1 MKNFRTFALFAS
13 IAVLLGL
20 GGCASTNT
28 PKRNLAT
35 YNVGEQNIY
44 GLVIGRP
51 IPLPQVKGFDKCGKA
66 EDASSSQNAW
76 SARNVCNQGDKWQYV
91 RVLHHTVDMKFINA
105 YAPHDM
111 KLETDD
117 IVEVIVELSEEG
129 ENTKPP
135 LVKRIARKGKD
146 ATKASGCWWDAGKWA
161 TSQIFHGGVVC
172 DGWNWRDQK
181 WAKK

>member
-1 MKNFRTFALFAS
+1 MKNVRTFALFAS

-28 PKRNLAT
+28 PKRNLAA
-35 YNVGEQNIY
+35 YNVGEQTIY
-44 GLVIGRP
+44 GMVIGRP
-51 IPLPQVKGFDKCGKA
+51 IPLPQVKGFDRCGK
-66 EDASSSQNAW
+66 EPTVSSSQNEW
-76 SARNVCNQGDKWQYV
+76 SARNVCDQGDKWQYV
-91 RVLHHTVDMKFINA
+91 RVLHHTAGMKMLIS
-105 YAPHDM
+105 YAPHDL

-117 IVEVIVELSEEG
+117 IVEVISELSAEG
-129 ENTKPP
+129 ELTKPA
-135 LVKRIARKGKD
+135 LIKRIARKGKD